1 MFKSPVFPNVPV
13 LLVDD
18 SAFARRILRGMLE
31 TVGMRHVIE
40 AVDGGDALDRM
51 SKFKPSLI
59 ILDWNLPV
67 LGAKEVLDVLRD
79 PRASTETHVPV
90 IIMTGHPT
98 RRMVNEAAKRQV
110 KHVLRKPF
118 GPKMLWQRLATF
130 FDSESADLEDM
141 APNALLSDGSSDLS
155 GAGGRTARQR
165 VARWRDDGR
174 PPTSGQ

>member
-1 MFKSPVFPNVPV
+1 MLKAPVFPNVPV

-40 AVDGGDALDRM
+40 AQDGGDALDRL

-59 ILDWNLPV
+59 ILDWTLPV

-79 PRASTETHVPV
+79 PRASTETHIPV
-90 IIMTGHPT
+90 IVMTGHPT

-110 KHVLRKPF
+110 KHVLKKPF
-118 GPKMLWQRLATF
+118 GPKVLWQRLATF
-130 FDSESADLEDM
+130 FDPQAGELEDI
-141 APNALLSDGSSDLS
+141 APDALLSGGAEDASGS
-155 GAGGRTARQR
+155 GGRSARQR
-165 VARWRDDGR
+165 VERWRDSQKSGR
-174 PPTSGQ
+174 LVQ